1 MASSNMMVV
10 ALVLSSLA
18 GFVILIA
25 ILEHWFLL
33 IIVVILCFYFA
44 LSHFYSASSTEMKQL
59 GSIQWLPPFGSVLLI
74 ISCRCNYSIIPVL
87 SFCRITVWP
96 TYN

>member
-1 MASSNMMVV
+1 MASNMMVV

-18 GFVILIA
+18 GSVILIA

-33 IIVVILCFYFA
+33 IIVVMVCFYFA
-44 LSHFYSASSTEMKQL
+44 LSHFYSASSREMKRL
-59 GSIQWLPPFGSVLLI
+59 GSIQWLPSFGSVLLN
-74 ISCRCNYSIIPVL
+74 ISCRCDSSIIPVL